1 MIEFLSNIIL
11 CGLCFLFGALYMREN
26 YIQYINKLHDEIE
39 ALKRG

>member
-11 CGLCFLFGALYMREN
+11 CGLCFWFGACWMREN
-26 YIQYINKLHDEIE
+26 YLGIIQELQRENE